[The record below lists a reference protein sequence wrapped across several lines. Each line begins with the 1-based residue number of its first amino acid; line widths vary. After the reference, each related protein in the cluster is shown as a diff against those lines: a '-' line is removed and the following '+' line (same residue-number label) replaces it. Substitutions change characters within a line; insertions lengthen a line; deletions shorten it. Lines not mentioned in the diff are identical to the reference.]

1 MKHISRVFRLVRW
14 LAILLSMAGFFAWL
28 ISAHLAPRPFASV
41 WWPCVIGSV
50 IASVLLVT
58 QNLIEGGCVGLI
70 FLVLGFLVTG
80 ALSKH
85 LPAEAAGY
93 YYILP
98 AAMLTGY
105 VATRGILFD
114 RFFS

>member
-1 MKHISRVFRLVRW
+1 MKHARTLLCWLRW
-14 LAILLSMAGFFAWL
+14 LAILLCMSGFFAWL

-58 QNLIEGGCVGLI
+58 QNLIEGGCVGVIL
-70 FLVLGFLVTG
+70 LVLGFLVTG

-98 AAMLTGY
+98 AAILTGF
-105 VATRGILFD
+105 VATRGILFN

>member
-1 MKHISRVFRLVRW
+1 MKHLGRLFRLVRW
-14 LAILLSMAGFFAWL
+14 LAILLTLAGFFAWL
-28 ISAHLAPRPFASV
+28 ISAHLAPRAFASA
-41 WWPCVIGSV
+41 WWPCFIGSV

-58 QNLIEGGCVGLI
+58 QNLIEGGCVGVI
-70 FLVLGFLVTG
+70 FLVLGFLAIGV
-80 ALSKH
+80 LSKH

-98 AAMLTGY
+98 AALLTGF
-105 VATRGILFD
+105 VATRGILHD